1 MFALSFSKL
10 VVLVGIIVAVVY
22 GSKLLSRFQELREA
36 EARRRREDAR
46 PTAAGGPGTARQI
59 EETVK
64 CRVCGAYVPAQGAAS
79 CGQPGC
85 PYGA

>member
-10 VVLVGIIVAVVY
+10 VVLIGIIVAVVY

-46 PTAAGGPGTARQI
+46 TSAGGGPGTARQI

-64 CRVCGAYVPAQGAAS
+64 CRVCGAYVPAQGATS

>member
-46 PTAAGGPGTARQI
+46 PTAGAGPGPARQI

-64 CRVCGAYVPAQGAAS
+64 CRVCGAYVPAQGATS